1 MSMLIILF
9 LFITFSIFII
19 KYVKRCEYI
28 ERLIAIALVFSTLVP
43 LAIYYSD
50 WFNLP
55 SRLGFLDNIDSNRWF
70 NLASDYIIT
79 IIGTILSSSVVIL
92 TTMHQFQKQ
101 TEENNNNNRITNMP
115 LFRYEIMNKYESN
128 KVNSVDITNESSDEI
143 KFYYLNININNVG
156 LNHARN
162 IKYIIYLDDKEK
174 TQNNLIN
181 PQSILKNND
190 DWNLNIVLN
199 LPFYRKNS
207 TNEHKVKIIFYYEDL
222 LSNKYSQELTLNV
235 ETTLRFASLF
245 SGYLLDIT
253 SIVIKEE
260 KYLK

>member
-1 MSMLIILF
+1 
-9 LFITFSIFII
+9 
-19 KYVKRCEYI
+19 
-28 ERLIAIALVFSTLVP
+28 
-43 LAIYYSD
+43 
-50 WFNLP
+50 
-55 SRLGFLDNIDSNRWF
+55 
-70 NLASDYIIT
+70 
-79 IIGTILSSSVVIL
+79 
-92 TTMHQFQKQ
+92 
-101 TEENNNNNRITNMP
+101 MP

-143 KFYYLNININNVG
+143 KLYYLNININNVG

-174 TQNNLIN
+174 IQNNLIN

-199 LPFYRKNS
+199 LPFHRKNS

-235 ETTLRFASLF
+235 ETTLKSASSF

-253 SIVIKEE
+253 NIVIKEE

>member
-1 MSMLIILF
+1 MRMLIILF
-9 LFITFSIFII
+9 LFIVFSVFFI

-28 ERLIAIALVFSTLVP
+28 ERLIAIAFVFSMLVP
-43 LAIYYSD
+43 LIIYYSD
-50 WFNLP
+50 CFNLP
-55 SRLGFLDNIDSNRWF
+55 SKFGFLDNIDSDRWF

-79 IIGTILSSSVVIL
+79 IIGTILSSSFVIL

-101 TEENNNNNRITNMP
+101 TEENNNNNRIASMP

-143 KFYYLNININNVG
+143 KLYYLNININNVG

-174 TQNNLIN
+174 IQNNLIN

-199 LPFYRKNS
+199 LPFYRKNG
-207 TNEHKVKIIFYYEDL
+207 TNEHEVKIIFYYEDL

-235 ETTLRFASLF
+235 ETTLKFASSF

-253 SIVIKEE
+253 NIVIKEE

>member
-9 LFITFSIFII
+9 LFIVFSTFII

-28 ERLIAIALVFSTLVP
+28 ERLLASAIVLSMLVP
-43 LAIYYSD
+43 LIIYYLD

-55 SRLGFLDNIDSNRWF
+55 SKFGFLDNIDSNRWF
-70 NLASDYIIT
+70 NLSSDYIIT
-79 IIGTILSSSVVIL
+79 IIGTILSSSVIIF

-101 TEENNNNNRITNMP
+101 AEENNNNNRIANMP
-115 LFRYEIMNKYESN
+115 LFRYEIMNKYESS
-128 KVNSVDITNESSDEI
+128 KVNNVDITNESSDEI

-162 IKYIIYLDDKEK
+162 IKYVIYLDDKEK
-174 TQNNLIN
+174 NQNNLIN

-190 DWNLNIVLN
+190 DWNLNIILN
-199 LPFYRKNS
+199 LPFFRKNS
-207 TNEHKVKIIFYYEDL
+207 TNEHKIKIIFYYEDL

-235 ETTLRFASLF
+235 ETTLKFASSF

-253 SIVIKEE
+253 NIVIEEE

>member
-1 MSMLIILF
+1 MLIILF
-9 LFITFSIFII
+9 LFIVFSIFFI
-19 KYVKRCEYI
+19 KYVKRCDYI
-28 ERLIAIALVFSTLVP
+28 ERLIALALVFSTLVP

-55 SRLGFLDNIDSNRWF
+55 GRLGFLDNIDSNRWF

-92 TTMHQFQKQ
+92 TTIHQFQKQ
-101 TEENNNNNRITNMP
+101 TEENNNNNRIANMP

-143 KFYYLNININNVG
+143 KLYYLNINVNNVG

-207 TNEHKVKIIFYYEDL
+207 TNEHKAKIIFYYEDL
-222 LSNKYSQELTLNV
+222 LSNRYSQELTLYV
-235 ETTLRFASLF
+235 ETTLESASSF
-245 SGYLLDIT
+245 SGYLLYIT
-253 SIVIKEE
+253 NIVIEEE